1 MSSNNIFMKRF
12 GKNFGSKISNDINV
26 TLSKIQLSWEKKC
39 FSHFNIIFIKYKKKY
54 QQCHGVICFDININN
69 NKTKWKKKNNII
81 HIHNNKW
88 YYNTT
93 KYLTQYS
100 EVGTYSCIKPH
111 NFFLSFTQVV
121 SSAKYRSILSDNLF
135 IVASTNRTKNSAKIL
150 SEALD
155 STLKTYTNTT
165 FYTFMAIKSEIRMR
179 QARIWLENTN
189 VASVCH
195 ESTRSLISNRNTR
208 SQKIYIYL

>member
-155 STLKTYTNTT
+155 STVKTYTNTT

-208 SQKIYIYL
+208 SQKKYIYL

>member
-39 FSHFNIIFIKYKKKY
+39 FSHLHNYYIYKIQKY

-100 EVGTYSCIKPH
+100 IVGTYSCIKPH
-111 NFFLSFTQVV
+111 NFFCLLH
-121 SSAKYRSILSDNLF
+121 KLF
-135 IVASTNRTKNSAKIL
+135 PL
-150 SEALD
+150 
-155 STLKTYTNTT
+155 
-165 FYTFMAIKSEIRMR
+165 
-179 QARIWLENTN
+179 
-189 VASVCH
+189 
-195 ESTRSLISNRNTR
+195 RNTVAFF
-208 SQKIYIYL
+208 QTIYLSLQALIALKIQQKSFLKH